1 MNITVYLCFL
11 AAILKPEKFPPE
23 PEDEEVVSTQKSIL
37 KDSAVLGTLIGVCLF
52 IIIIIVI
59 LTLLTK
65 LGYSP
70 GSKLAQSKSVLPC
83 IHFDGYFRIHVSKIM
98 LIGAENK
105 GW

>member
-1 MNITVYLCFL
+1 
-11 AAILKPEKFPPE
+11 LKPEKFPPA
-23 PEDEEVVSTQKSIL
+23 PEDEEVVSTQKSLL

-83 IHFDGYFRIHVSKIM
+83 IHLTVISGYMCR
-98 LIGAENK
+98 
-105 GW
+105 